1 MSNIT
6 ASVSSQPITAS
17 VNASGGISANV
28 GSSVVAANASGGIGP
43 QGVQGIQGQQGVAG
57 TALASASD
65 AQFTSLAEGDLLR
78 YGSGGKWQNYPENN
92 LVIDG
97 ANF

>member
-1 MSNIT
+1 MTQIT
-6 ASVSSQPITAS
+6 ANVNSQPITAT
-17 VNASGGISANV
+17 VNASGNISASV
-28 GSSVVAANASGGIGP
+28 GSSVVQANAGGGIGP